1 MKTLL
6 NLRFL
11 LALTDAVAALYALYA
26 SSHWSLRPALFPRVI
41 GIPLL
46 FLALTEMLL
55 SVRGTEKQREGHA
68 VDFQLTTDV
77 DPAVARKRTTSILAW
92 ILGFLVLI
100 VLVGF
105 PLAVPLFVFLY
116 LRIAGREGWVLT
128 VLLTAVSWHFM
139 EGLFNRFLHLPFP
152 QGWLFSLWS

>member
-1 MKTLL
+1 M
-6 NLRFL
+6 
-11 LALTDAVAALYALYA
+11 
-26 SSHWSLRPALFPRVI
+26 
-41 GIPLL
+41 
-46 FLALTEMLL
+46 
-55 SVRGTEKQREGHA
+55 
-68 VDFQLTTDV
+68 DFQLTTDV

-128 VLLTAVSWHFM
+128 VLLTAVSWLFM

>member
-116 LRIAGREGWVLT
+116 LKLVGKEGWVLT
-128 VLLTAVSWHFM
+128 LSLTLVSWLTM
-139 EGLFNRFLHLPFP
+139 EGLFNRLLHLPFP
-152 QGWLFSLWS
+152 EGWIFALWS